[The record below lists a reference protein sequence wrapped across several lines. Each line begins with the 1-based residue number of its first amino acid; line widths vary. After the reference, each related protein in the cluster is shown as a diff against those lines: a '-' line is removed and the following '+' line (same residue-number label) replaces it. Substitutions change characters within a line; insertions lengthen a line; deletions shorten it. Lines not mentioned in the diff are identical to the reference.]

1 MDVEK
6 YKQVAYDCAEILKDG
21 YTDPRTDRVT
31 PYEPAEYQMGL
42 TLAIALYLKA
52 MFPRELEEV
61 YRLHCESLR
70 LTLEELDAKSHPDDI
85 LDVSGFKL

>member
-6 YKQVAYDCAEILKDG
+6 YKRVAFDCAEVFAHG
-21 YTDPRTDRVT
+21 YVDPRTNQVT

-42 TLAIALYLKA
+42 TLALALYMKA

-61 YRLHCESLR
+61 YRLHGESLR
-70 LTLEELDAKSHPDDI
+70 LTLEELDKSHPDDT
-85 LDVSGFKL
+85 LDIGGFTL